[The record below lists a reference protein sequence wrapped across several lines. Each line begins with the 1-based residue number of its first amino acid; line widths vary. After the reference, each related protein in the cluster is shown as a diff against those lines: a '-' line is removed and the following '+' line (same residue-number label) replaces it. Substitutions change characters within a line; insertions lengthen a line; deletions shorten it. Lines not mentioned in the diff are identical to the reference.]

1 MPVASHL
8 KFVLA
13 SFLLGTAGLNAVLF
27 WMARRQVIEGY
38 PDFTIFY
45 AAGLMVRRGQAAQL
59 YDNQLQGQTEREFA
73 QVARTKEGQLP
84 YNHPPFEVLP
94 FLPLT
99 YVSYLRAYGLWLLV
113 NLLLL
118 AGSLRA
124 LGPPLPALFSI
135 PWLPYLAALSFFP
148 VAVTLMQGQDSILLL
163 SLYVLVFLALES
175 GKDFRGGM
183 LLGLGLFKFQLVLPF
198 ALVLLIGRR
207 WRVVGGMLVTGIGVG
222 ALSLALVGWNELLYY
237 PHYVWQ
243 VNAQA
248 AKRVIAPGNMPNL
261 RGLIAGWHGGT
272 AASRGVNAVI
282 LAVSVL
288 ALAWAAGCWD
298 ASAPKHRQ
306 SWRSGFSLAIVVTFL
321 VSYHGYTQDMSILLL
336 PLLLL
341 FDQLLSGRVD
351 ERGWGHDLEICL
363 LLMFFSPIYMVLA
376 LHYQHLNLFALV
388 LVALARPLA
397 RLTKASERLDS
408 LSAAP

>member
-1 MPVASHL
+1 MPATSHM

-13 SFLLGTAGLNAVLF
+13 SFLLGTASLHAVLF
-27 WMARRQVIEGY
+27 WMARRQVKEGY

-45 AAGLMVRRGQAAQL
+45 AAGLMVRRGQAAHL

-99 YVSYLRAYGLWLLV
+99 FVSYLPAYGLWLLV

-118 AGSLRA
+118 AAMLRA
-124 LGPPLPALFSI
+124 LGPQLPVLFSI
-135 PWLPYLAALSFFP
+135 PGLPYFAALGFFP
-148 VAVTLMQGQDSILLL
+148 VAVALMQGQDSILLL

-198 ALVLLIGRR
+198 AFVLLIARR
-207 WRVVGGMLVTGIGVG
+207 WRAVGGMLATGIGVG

-243 VNAQA
+243 VNEQA
-248 AKRVIAPGNMPNL
+248 VKRVIAPGNMPNL
-261 RGLIAGWHGGT
+261 RGLMTGWNGGT
-272 AASRGVNAVI
+272 RAPMWVNAMI
-282 LAVSVL
+282 LGVSVL
-288 ALAWAAGCWD
+288 ALTWAAGRWN
-298 ASAPKHRQ
+298 ASRPEHRQ
-306 SWRSGFSLAIVVTFL
+306 SWRSGFSLGMVVTFL
-321 VSYHGYTQDMSILLL
+321 VSYHGYAQDMSILLL

-341 FDQLLSGRVD
+341 FDQLLSGRVLD
-351 ERGWGHDLEICL
+351 GRWRRALEICL

-376 LHYQHLNLFALV
+376 LHYQHLNLLALV
-388 LVALARPLA
+388 LVALAGSLA
-397 RLTKASERLDS
+397 GWTKASERLDS
-408 LSAAP
+408 LAAAL

>member
-1 MPVASHL
+1 V
-8 KFVLA
+8 
-13 SFLLGTAGLNAVLF
+13 
-27 WMARRQVIEGY
+27 
-38 PDFTIFY
+38 
-45 AAGLMVRRGQAAQL
+45 
-59 YDNQLQGQTEREFA
+59 
-73 QVARTKEGQLP
+73 
-84 YNHPPFEVLP
+84 
-94 FLPLT
+94 
-99 YVSYLRAYGLWLLV
+99 
-113 NLLLL
+113 
-118 AGSLRA
+118 
-124 LGPPLPALFSI
+124 
-135 PWLPYLAALSFFP
+135 PYLAALSFFP

-175 GKDFRGGM
+175 GKDFRSGM

-198 ALVLLIGRR
+198 AFVLLVRRR
-207 WRVVGGMLVTGIGVG
+207 WRAVGGMLATGIGVG
-222 ALSLALVGWNELLYY
+222 ALSLALVGWKELLYY

-261 RGLIAGWHGGT
+261 RGLIAGWNGGT
-272 AASRGVNAVI
+272 AAPMWVNAVI
-282 LAVSVL
+282 LVVSVL
-288 ALAWAAGCWD
+288 ALVWAAGCWD
-298 ASAPKHRQ
+298 ASAPEHRQ

-321 VSYHGYTQDMSILLL
+321 VGYHGYTQDMSILLL

-341 FDQLLSGRVD
+341 FDQLLSGRVA

-388 LVALARPLA
+388 LLALARSLA
-397 RLTKASERLDS
+397 GLTKACERLDR